1 MQFHISVASDLKSLP
16 ALGGW
21 PVKSER
27 KLPFRLWERFVT
39 AIKVDLNS
47 SFDIRYSLFG
57 VSVID
62 QIGRPHKAEKLF
74 RQAVRLQRDTCNLIT
89 DAEVYHPDHT

>member
-1 MQFHISVASDLKSLP
+1 MVRFYMQFHMGVASDLKSLP
-16 ALGGW
+16 ASGGW

-39 AIKVDLNS
+39 AIKIDLNP

-62 QIGRPHKAEKLF
+62 QIGRPHMAGKLI
-74 RQAVRLQRDTCNLIT
+74 R
-89 DAEVYHPDHT
+89 